1 MARMSYSSLHYDP
14 TVEMF
19 FYNDDYISGKCIAV
33 GVYDCTED
41 GDLSHISEYSSRFD
55 NGTKALSKTS
65 DNTYGFSSL
74 AWTNA
79 TSDLKL
85 SEI

>member
-1 MARMSYSSLHYDP
+1 MARMSYSRIHYDP

-33 GVYDCTED
+33 GSYDCTKD
-41 GDLSHISEYSSRFD
+41 GDLSHISEY
-55 NGTKALSKTS
+55 NGTKALSKIS
-65 DNTYGFSSL
+65 DDIYGFSSL
-74 AWTNA
+74 AWLNA

>member
-1 MARMSYSSLHYDP
+1 MARMSYSSIHYDP

-33 GVYDCTED
+33 GNYDCTKD
-41 GDLSHISEYSSRFD
+41 GDLSYISEY
-55 NGTKALSKTS
+55 NGTKVLSKTS

-74 AWTNA
+74 ACTNA
-79 TSDLKL
+79 TIDLKL